1 MPMSFKTHRM
11 MISVTFK
18 RRKLAAPIDDP
29 FAHCRPFQSFICLS
43 HVFYVT
49 MTNPVLGQAIVSI
62 GIRNL
67 AQLGRIGGIPIQHE
81 VLRRNSGKSFQCFS
95 PGCSVAGKF
104 IFYNENQTRS
114 TYFLGCVLPFFVYRL
129 TMRRLV
135 LQAPEV
141 EAAGGVSRG
150 FF

>member
-1 MPMSFKTHRM
+1 
-11 MISVTFK
+11 
-18 RRKLAAPIDDP
+18 
-29 FAHCRPFQSFICLS
+29 
-43 HVFYVT
+43 

-104 IFYNENQTRS
+104 IFYNENQTRLA
-114 TYFLGCVLPFFVYRL
+114 YFLGSVLQLFVYRL
-129 TMRRLV
+129 TIRRLV
-135 LQAPEV
+135 LQAPEIETADAVRRQLFRDLNAAV
-141 EAAGGVSRG
+141 ENSILLLESKIRIEFIA
-150 FF
+150 FYKF

>member
-1 MPMSFKTHRM
+1 
-11 MISVTFK
+11 
-18 RRKLAAPIDDP
+18 
-29 FAHCRPFQSFICLS
+29 
-43 HVFYVT
+43 

-95 PGCSVAGKF
+95 PGCSVVGKF

-114 TYFLGCVLPFFVYRL
+114 TYFLGCVLQFFVYRL

-135 LQAPEV
+135 LQAPEI
-141 EAAGGVSRG
+141 EAADAVRRG
-150 FF
+150 RFRDLNAAMENFILLIESKMRSEYIACCKF